1 MPLFVLPTAGA
12 IVNTFSIAAFWSADG
27 VNTVVPSARLAVTVL
42 GAFVAVGRSLRS
54 RSVKV
59 TEPESDS
66 VVPSMIV
73 PATSTATVAGASLT
87 PVMVIVTSFES
98 LPPLPSSTV
107 IVNTA
112 VTVSS
117 FARKLRT
124 LSVIV

>member
-1 MPLFVLPTAGA
+1 MVLPPLFA
-12 IVNTFSIAAFWSADG
+12 IVNALSIAVCWSDDS
-27 VNTVVPSARLAVTVL
+27 VNTVVPSARLAVTL
-42 GAFVAVGRSLRS
+42 FVDLSPTGRSLRS

-66 VVPSMIV
+66 VAPSVIV
-73 PATSTATVAGASLT
+73 PVTSTATVAGASLA
-87 PVMVIVTSFES
+87 PVIVTVTSSES
-98 LPPLPSSTV
+98 LPPLPSVTV